1 MEKWKFRYGIRKP
14 QIRGGKLSA
23 DENAVEEF
31 KSFLH
36 RLIVEEG
43 ISEDKLYNCGESG
56 LNFKMLPNCTL
67 AAKEEDSAPRYKK
80 KKE

>member
-1 MEKWKFRYGIRKP
+1 MCVSYNLEIRPNSKPAKGGWKNGTRKP

-43 ISEDKLYNCGESG
+43 ISEDQLYIQLWREWFKL
-56 LNFKMLPNCTL
+56 
-67 AAKEEDSAPRYKK
+67 
-80 KKE
+80 